1 MVLFETIFYFFS
13 KILEMVWSLDL
24 PKDQAVEN
32 AFSFMNLSHHLSNE
46 EINSRF
52 RQLCLQYHPDK
63 DGDLNEFHK
72 LQTIQ

>member
-1 MVLFETIFYFFS
+1 
-13 KILEMVWSLDL
+13 L

-32 AFSFMNLSHHLSNE
+32 AFSFMNLSHHASNE

-63 DGDLNEFHK
+63 DGDVNEFHK
-72 LQTIQ
+72 LQITMTIIRLSKGHLDFKTSI

>member
-1 MVLFETIFYFFS
+1 MRNSIANSLSDWLTLKLF
-13 KILEMVWSLDL
+13 DL

-32 AFSFMNLSHHLSNE
+32 AFSFMNLSHHASNE

-63 DGDLNEFHK
+63 DGDVNEFHK
-72 LQTIQ
+72 LQ